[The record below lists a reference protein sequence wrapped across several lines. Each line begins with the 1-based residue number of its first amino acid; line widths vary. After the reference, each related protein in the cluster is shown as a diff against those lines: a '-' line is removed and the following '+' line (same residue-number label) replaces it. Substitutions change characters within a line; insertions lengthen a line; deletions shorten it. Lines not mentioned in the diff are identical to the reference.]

1 VAYRETGIGW
11 LFRRDP
17 ARAVEQLRAALDAH
31 DGNLVRAAP
40 DLMITRRQLYRL
52 VYRANLW
59 TEVDQMRAR
68 REPVPADI
76 RRALEVL

>member
-1 VAYRETGIGW
+1 MAYRETGIGW

-17 ARAVEQLRAALDAH
+17 ARAVEQL
-31 DGNLVRAAP
+31 RAAP